1 MVPASNLGEGQ
12 DTEALE
18 GEQRQAQGVARK
30 RSRLALTT
38 VPRLG
43 SGVREAWDG

>member
-12 DTEALE
+12 ESEAPE
-18 GEQRQAQGVARK
+18 GEQRLAQGVARK
-30 RSRLALTT
+30 RSRLALTA

-43 SGVREAWDG
+43 AGVKEA